1 MTVTDLLS
9 RATSRELTEWKAYF
23 FIETEKEKRRVLEQK
38 AKAGV
43 TKRKGRR

>member
-23 FIETEKEKRRVLEQK
+23 FIESENTKRRELAAK

-43 TKRKGRR
+43 ANRKGRR

>member
-23 FIETEKEKRRVLEQK
+23 VLEAEKAKRRELEIR
-38 AKAGV
+38 AKNSV
-43 TKRKGRR
+43 TARKGRK